1 MSRKRAHI
9 PLIVAAV
16 LVWLFATPTE
26 ANDIVK
32 IGAVKVA
39 ANGPNFIALEKGYF
53 ADEGLTAEITF
64 FESAEPIAVAVVSG
78 SIDFGATGPGG
89 AFYNLAGQN
98 AVRIISGLARE
109 APGFPVFVFAVSNQ
123 ATKTGFTS
131 FKDMG
136 GRSVSVTQL
145 GSPAH
150 YATALLEAKY
160 KIDPKSVR
168 ILPLQSQSNQISAV
182 TGGQAD
188 SGVILATA
196 ATPAIQR
203 GDIQRLAYV
212 GDETP
217 FQTGILFTAGSTAR
231 DRGDLVRRFLQAFR
245 KGARDYHDAFVDED
259 GKRRDG
265 PAAEE
270 ILGILAKYV
279 GQPPAQIRAGISFID
294 SDATLDVKDIERQ
307 LAWFQAQGMVKP
319 EVRADQVFDR
329 RYVIPLNGR

>member
-1 MSRKRAHI
+1 LALW
-9 PLIVAAV
+9 P
-16 LVWLFATPTE
+16 WLPTLPQ
-26 ANDIVK
+26 ASSKTIK

-53 ADEGLTAEITF
+53 ATEGLTAEITF

-78 SIDFGATGPGG
+78 AIDFGATGPGG

-98 AVRIISGLARE
+98 AVRIVSGLARE

-123 ATKTGFTS
+123 ATKAGFAS

-136 GRSVSVTQL
+136 SRSVSVTQL

-150 YATALLEAKY
+150 YAAALLETKY
-160 KIDPKSVR
+160 GIDSKSVR

-188 SGVILATA
+188 SGVILATI
-196 ATPAIQR
+196 ATPAINR

-212 GDETP
+212 GDETQ
-217 FQTGILFTAGSTAR
+217 FQTGILFTSGKAANERPEMVKG
-231 DRGDLVRRFLQAFR
+231 FLRAFR
-245 KGARDYHDAFVDED
+245 KGARDYHDAFVGAD

-265 PAAEE
+265 PAAGE
-270 ILGILAKYV
+270 ILGIVAKYV
-279 GQPPAQIRAGISFID
+279 GQAPEQMKLGISFID
-294 SDATLDVKDIERQ
+294 SEATLDVKDIERQ

-319 EVRADQVFDR
+319 EVRANQVFDR
-329 RYVIPLNGR
+329 RYIIPLNGR